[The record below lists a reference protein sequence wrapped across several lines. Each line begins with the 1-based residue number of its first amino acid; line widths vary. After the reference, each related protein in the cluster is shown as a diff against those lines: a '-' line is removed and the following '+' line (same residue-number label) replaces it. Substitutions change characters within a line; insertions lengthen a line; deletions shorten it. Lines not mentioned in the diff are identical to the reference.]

1 MIHRRDEFRGAQAT
15 IDKVH
20 QLAKDGKINLFTQY
34 QMASVKGDKNLESID
49 IKHDN
54 NEIKNLKTDYVL
66 GFFGLIMQL
75 GPIANWGL
83 NIDKKTIEVDTEKF
97 ETNQKGIYAV
107 GDICNYPG
115 KLKLIL
121 SGFHE
126 GALAARACFKLARPN
141 EKYRFEFT
149 TSSKTI
155 KERLGVKKVIELYS
169 ANTPNGKKISI
180 MLEEIGY
187 EYKVINIDLNKGDQF
202 KPEFKKI
209 SPFSKIPVI
218 IDQDNNK
225 NIFESGAILMY
236 LAEQSGKFYDTKD
249 RLEINQWLMAQMG
262 YVGPMLG
269 QHHQFH
275 HYNPGKSQFG
285 EERYF
290 KISKRIYEELD
301 ERLSKSRFLAG
312 ENYTIADIG
321 TFPWIARHEWH
332 DIGLKNYK
340 NLTRW
345 YVEISEREAVKKGF
359 KFMNKDEVP
368 PKP

>member
-1 MIHRRDEFRGAQAT
+1 M
-15 IDKVH
+15 
-20 QLAKDGKINLFTQY
+20 
-34 QMASVKGDKNLESID
+34 
-49 IKHDN
+49 
-54 NEIKNLKTDYVL
+54 
-66 GFFGLIMQL
+66 
-75 GPIANWGL
+75 
-83 NIDKKTIEVDTEKF
+83 
-97 ETNQKGIYAV
+97 
-107 GDICNYPG
+107 
-115 KLKLIL
+115 
-121 SGFHE
+121 
-126 GALAARACFKLARPN
+126 
-141 EKYRFEFT
+141 
-149 TSSKTI
+149 
-155 KERLGVKKVIELYS
+155 IELYS

-180 MLEEIGY
+180 MLEEIRY

-209 SPFSKIPVI
+209 SPLSKIPVI
-218 IDQDNNK
+218 VDQDHNK
-225 NIFESGAILMY
+225 NIFESGAILIY

-269 QHHQFH
+269 QHHHFH

-301 ERLSKSRFLAG
+301 ARLFRSRFLAG

-332 DIGLKNYK
+332 DIGLKNYE

-359 KFMNKDEVP
+359 KFMNEDEVP

>member
-1 MIHRRDEFRGAQAT
+1 
-15 IDKVH
+15 
-20 QLAKDGKINLFTQY
+20 
-34 QMASVKGDKNLESID
+34 
-49 IKHDN
+49 
-54 NEIKNLKTDYVL
+54 
-66 GFFGLIMQL
+66 
-75 GPIANWGL
+75 
-83 NIDKKTIEVDTEKF
+83 
-97 ETNQKGIYAV
+97 
-107 GDICNYPG
+107 
-115 KLKLIL
+115 
-121 SGFHE
+121 
-126 GALAARACFKLARPN
+126 
-141 EKYRFEFT
+141 
-149 TSSKTI
+149 
-155 KERLGVKKVIELYS
+155 
-169 ANTPNGKKISI
+169 

-218 IDQDNNK
+218 VDQDNNK

-301 ERLSKSRFLAG
+301 ERLSQSRFLAG

-332 DIGLKNYK
+332 DIGLKNFK

>member
-1 MIHRRDEFRGAQAT
+1 
-15 IDKVH
+15 
-20 QLAKDGKINLFTQY
+20 
-34 QMASVKGDKNLESID
+34 
-49 IKHDN
+49 
-54 NEIKNLKTDYVL
+54 
-66 GFFGLIMQL
+66 
-75 GPIANWGL
+75 
-83 NIDKKTIEVDTEKF
+83 
-97 ETNQKGIYAV
+97 
-107 GDICNYPG
+107 
-115 KLKLIL
+115 
-121 SGFHE
+121 
-126 GALAARACFKLARPN
+126 
-141 EKYRFEFT
+141 
-149 TSSKTI
+149 
-155 KERLGVKKVIELYS
+155 
-169 ANTPNGKKISI
+169 

-209 SPFSKIPVI
+209 SPLSKIPVI

-290 KISKRIYEELD
+290 KISKRIYEDLD

>member
-1 MIHRRDEFRGAQAT
+1 
-15 IDKVH
+15 
-20 QLAKDGKINLFTQY
+20 
-34 QMASVKGDKNLESID
+34 
-49 IKHDN
+49 
-54 NEIKNLKTDYVL
+54 
-66 GFFGLIMQL
+66 
-75 GPIANWGL
+75 
-83 NIDKKTIEVDTEKF
+83 
-97 ETNQKGIYAV
+97 
-107 GDICNYPG
+107 
-115 KLKLIL
+115 
-121 SGFHE
+121 
-126 GALAARACFKLARPN
+126 
-141 EKYRFEFT
+141 
-149 TSSKTI
+149 
-155 KERLGVKKVIELYS
+155 
-169 ANTPNGKKISI
+169 

-209 SPFSKIPVI
+209 SPLSKIPVI

-301 ERLSKSRFLAG
+301 ERLSQSRFLAG